1 MKKPNHSDDG
11 GTQNYDPETGKYLKD
26 SDPKALSKEEPPK
39 KLKDPNCNPLDDS
52 PTSGEWKADAPI
64 GFSEAPEPI
73 EWDEAFEGESNRPS
87 KGALDMIAEGN
98 REQLDEAERTMGP
111 ARKALYDVYGQ
122 MFGLDPRAM
131 KRATDGEIKE
141 LERAFRKKGEVESG
155 YPARKEFIKSEY
167 DRLRAEIKELTAKYA
182 GPVSGGGVPNGG
194 MVVSSF
200 RNDWER
206 KRFYDAIPE
215 VRKNLG
221 DEAADDLKLAERKL
235 FAASNLVDEY
245 VELSTEEKTQPWLDV
260 IERFKDP
267 ASLYT
272 KERKDNALWCKS
284 LEESVKE
291 LGGFARECLNK
302 MDYRE
307 SEAVHKYTLEGS
319 RSINMPLVNSRPESF
334 NPDEGSYD
342 GYVKETAR
350 RMKLITSALDK
361 CRSKRDMWLQ
371 RMVKDDMNFGGLFLD
386 DLIKDPQGAVGQSF
400 VNHGFMSCGAAKGT
414 GNFFARPITLNI
426 YCPKGTSMA
435 YIVNNSSMGDSEN
448 EMLINRGYTYV
459 IRKVEIKDG
468 HAFVDLDLQLGTDRY
483 RLSDES
489 ALKKYEKLL
498 K

>member
-1 MKKPNHSDDG
+1 MKKPNHSNG
-11 GTQNYDPETGKYLKD
+11 KETQNYDPETGKYLKD
-26 SDPKALSKEEPPK
+26 SESKGKKFEDPLGDIFDKLPGKA
-39 KLKDPNCNPLDDS
+39 
-52 PTSGEWKADAPI
+52 WKTDAHI
-64 GFSEAPEPI
+64 NFSEEPEPI
-73 EWDEAFEGESNRPS
+73 EWDEDFEGESNKPS

-98 REQLDEAERTMGP
+98 EEQLREAERSMAP

-122 MFGLDPRAM
+122 MFDLDPRVM
-131 KRATDGEIKE
+131 KRATDGEIE
-141 LERAFRKKGEVESG
+141 QLEQAFRKKGEIENE
-155 YPARKEFIKSEY
+155 YPAKKEWIKSEY
-167 DRLRAEIKELTAKYA
+167 DKLVAEIKKMTAKYA
-182 GPVSGGGVPNGG
+182 GQVSGGGVPNGG
-194 MVVSSF
+194 MTVSSF

-215 VRKNLG
+215 VRKNIG
-221 DEAADDLKLAERKL
+221 DEAADNLALAGRKL
-235 FAASNLVDEY
+235 FTASNLVDEY
-245 VELSTEEKTQPWLDV
+245 NDMSAEEKTQPWLDV

-272 KERKDNALWCKS
+272 KERKDKALWCKS
-284 LEESVKE
+284 FEESHKE
-291 LGGFARECLNK
+291 LGDFAKECLSN
-302 MDYRE
+302 MDYPERD
-307 SEAVHKYTLEGS
+307 AVYQYTLEGS
-319 RSINMPLVNSRPESF
+319 RSINMPLLNSRPGSF

-342 GYVKETAR
+342 GYVKETAK

-361 CRSKRDMWLQ
+361 CHSKRDMWLQ
-371 RMVKDDMNFGGLFLD
+371 RMVKADMNFGGLFLD
-386 DLIKDPQGAVGQSF
+386 DLVKDPQGAVGQSF
-400 VNHGFMSCGAAKGT
+400 VNHAFMSCGAAKGT
-414 GNFFARPITLNI
+414 GAFFARPITLNI